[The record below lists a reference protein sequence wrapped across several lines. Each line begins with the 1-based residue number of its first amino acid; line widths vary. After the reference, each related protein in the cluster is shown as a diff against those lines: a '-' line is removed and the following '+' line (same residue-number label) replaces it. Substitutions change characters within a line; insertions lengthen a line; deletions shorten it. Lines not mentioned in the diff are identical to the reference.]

1 MSKASKA
8 RKRERRLKELQ
19 KIQGL
24 ERQAHIS
31 VSAGQSP
38 LGGASTSQLSSS
50 PQTENSYSSG
60 HIYRQA
66 DRQTKPGTEFVSDA
80 VEKEFAHVKF
90 DLIKISFVILLV
102 VAFYTVITLI
112 DNRTGFLSDLAKS
125 IFRFLQLPL

>member
-38 LGGASTSQLSSS
+38 LGGTLSTS
-50 PQTENSYSSG
+50 PETENSYPSG

-112 DNRTGFLSDLAKS
+112 DNQTGFLSDLAKS